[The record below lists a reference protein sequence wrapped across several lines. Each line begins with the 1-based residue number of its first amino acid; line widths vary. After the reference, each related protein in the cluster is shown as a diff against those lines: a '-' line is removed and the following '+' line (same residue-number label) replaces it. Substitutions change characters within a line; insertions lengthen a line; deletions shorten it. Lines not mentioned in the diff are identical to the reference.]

1 MSEAPFR
8 VSDSPRLAFPQAIV
22 AAIRVLIDELPSLPD
37 YRRNELRTIVR
48 KLCIMYRMPNPYGR
62 ANDSEVEQIL
72 AEEDGDA
79 VTDEDV
85 SPRR

>member
-48 KLCIMYRMPNPYGR
+48 KLCVMYRMKDPYGV
-62 ANDSEVEQIL
+62 ASEVDVAQEL
-72 AEEDGDA
+72 AEQDGIPIEDA
-79 VTDEDV
+79 
-85 SPRR
+85 P